1 MNGVGKDIGSF
12 LNGYFFKEC
21 GIRITLYGYSVISII
36 LFTVLAVYT
45 LRNRESRDH
54 ERVKADYGI
63 GSDIDKERFLK

>member
-1 MNGVGKDIGSF
+1 MNGVGKDIGSI

-21 GIRITLYGYSVISII
+21 GIRITLYGYSVISVI

-45 LRNRESRDH
+45 LRNRKSRDH

-63 GSDIDKERFLK
+63 GSDIDKERLLK